1 MQSEMRFSMDARGAM
16 GDKPAQVVQM
26 VVGTNDRLVD
36 PGQRPIHAAS
46 GFVPFQSFCSA
57 PATKGLE
64 GALEVQE
71 RNDRIGD
78 KILQEGFRRQKG
90 TCRNPRYWLYG
101 GVHSVK
107 FIGVV
112 WFMLCLL
119 SARSDLSMEERRTP
133 PRRAAE
139 EKKKLG
145 TVGIVKPHHA
155 AAPAAL
161 SAAYHPLQPRMLMH
175 NRTCRASRR
184 PSHGQARPLPTR
196 ATCTALHCIVHMQ
209 LRRSTRATHSPQH
222 STSQLFDV
230 SLPPAAESPS
240 PQRVLSLLTHLFKLT
255 PAFSPPCV
263 GSWTAMLSR
272 P

>member
-1 MQSEMRFSMDARGAM
+1 MAPTFAASSAVYANLIR
-16 GDKPAQVVQM
+16 

-112 WFMLCLL
+112 WFMLC
-119 SARSDLSMEERRTP
+119 RGF
-133 PRRAAE
+133 
-139 EKKKLG
+139 K
-145 TVGIVKPHHA
+145 
-155 AAPAAL
+155 
-161 SAAYHPLQPRMLMH
+161 
-175 NRTCRASRR
+175 CSR
-184 PSHGQARPLPTR
+184 
-196 ATCTALHCIVHMQ
+196 
-209 LRRSTRATHSPQH
+209 
-222 STSQLFDV
+222 
-230 SLPPAAESPS
+230 
-240 PQRVLSLLTHLFKLT
+240 
-255 PAFSPPCV
+255 
-263 GSWTAMLSR
+263 GSN
-272 P
+272 